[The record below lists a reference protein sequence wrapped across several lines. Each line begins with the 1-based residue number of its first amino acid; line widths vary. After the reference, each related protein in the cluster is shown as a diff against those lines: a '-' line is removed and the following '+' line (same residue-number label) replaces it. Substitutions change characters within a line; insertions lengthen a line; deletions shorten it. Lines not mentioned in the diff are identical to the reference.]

1 MANPLPNEK
10 ELFERIK
17 TERITVE
24 PGIWDL
30 IYHHVGDDITA
41 INLLCAYY
49 LSRKEPIPVKEA
61 EKILVY
67 TRHIR
72 DIVRKVTMSS
82 SQEFPFPEFKDN
94 IPLHPIIRDM
104 FTHYIGNDVHSINFI
119 VCDTIDPVE
128 PKPLSEEIVRKI
140 LSRTGSI
147 KEFMERLRQVTSS
160 P

>member
-10 ELFERIK
+10 EIYEQIK
-17 TERITVE
+17 SEGITVDS
-24 PGIWDL
+24 GIWDL

-67 TRHIR
+67 TRDIR
-72 DIVRKVTMSS
+72 DIIKKITMSS
-82 SQEFPFPEFKDN
+82 SQDFPFPEFKNN
-94 IPLHPIIRDM
+94 IPLNPIIRDM

-119 VCDTIDPVE
+119 VCDTIDPIE
-128 PKPLSEEIVRKI
+128 PKPLSEEIVHKI

-147 KEFMERLRQVTSS
+147 KEFMERLRQATS

>member
-10 ELFERIK
+10 ELFEQIK

-30 IYHHVGDDITA
+30 LYHCIGDDITA

-49 LSRKEPIPVKEA
+49 LCRKEPVPVLEA
-61 EKILVY
+61 KKILVY
-67 TRHIR
+67 TRDIR
-72 DIVRKVTMSS
+72 DIIRKITMNS
-82 SQEFPFPEFKDN
+82 SQDFPFPKFKDN
-94 IPLHPIIRDM
+94 IPLHPVIKDM

-128 PKPLSEEIVRKI
+128 PNPVSSEIIQKV
-140 LSRTGSI
+140 LSRTHSI
-147 KEFMERLRQVTSS
+147 KEFMERLRQATS
-160 P
+160 PQ